1 MRRRSPVTTSFSMTR
16 RKPLQI
22 SHELRKKVL
31 SRDRNACQM
40 CGATKADFDP
50 YTRRMTRVAVCFH
63 TRPSGRPVIQEKHLR
78 VLCSTCSEGL
88 RGIGFSCR
96 IGDADDTPQNLR
108 AVCSNCNEGLQNSA
122 PPKPDRLL
130 LLSQLR
136 RATIDD
142 QEAVLNWLLGKFGL
156 VAKKKE

>member
-1 MRRRSPVTTSFSMTR
+1 MTR
-16 RKPLQI
+16 RKTLPI
-22 SHELRKKVL
+22 SKELREKVL

-50 YTRRMTRVAVCFH
+50 YTRRKARVTVCFH
-63 TRPSGRPVIQEKHLR
+63 TRPGGGQAVREKHLR

-88 RGIGFSCR
+88 RGIGFSCE

-108 AVCSNCNEGLQNSA
+108 AVCSSCNEGLQNSA
-122 PPKPDRLL
+122 PPKPDRLQ

-142 QEAVLNWLLGKFGL
+142 QEAVLTWLLGKFGL
-156 VAKKKE
+156 VAKKKH